1 MSKIPMNFRLEET
14 LVEQLKKIADH
25 ENRSLTNLIETE
37 LKRIAE
43 NHSIIEQGKEKEKMN
58 FGITANYNLKPN
70 NNVRHRKKKLHISK
84 KNQQ

>member
-14 LVEQLKKIADH
+14 LVEQLKKIAEH

-43 NHSIIEQGKEKEKMN
+43 NHSIIKSLSG
-58 FGITANYNLKPN
+58 G
-70 NNVRHRKKKLHISK
+70 KKKK
-84 KNQQ
+84 K

>member
-14 LVEQLKKIADH
+14 LVEQLKKIAEH

-43 NHSIIEQGKEKEKMN
+43 DHSIIQSLSVG
-58 FGITANYNLKPN
+58 
-70 NNVRHRKKKLHISK
+70 KKKK
-84 KNQQ
+84 K

>member
-58 FGITANYNLKPN
+58 FGITANGSGIAEGGDY
-70 NNVRHRKKKLHISK
+70 LHNSPSEA
-84 KNQQ
+84 

>member
-14 LVEQLKKIADH
+14 LVEQLKKIAEH

-43 NHSIIEQGKEKEKMN
+43 NHSIIKSLAGGQKK
-58 FGITANYNLKPN
+58 I
-70 NNVRHRKKKLHISK
+70 KKKK
-84 KNQQ
+84 TK

>member
-14 LVEQLKKIADH
+14 LVEQLKKIGEH

-43 NHSIIEQGKEKEKMN
+43 SHSIIKSLAGGQKK
-58 FGITANYNLKPN
+58 I
-70 NNVRHRKKKLHISK
+70 KKKK
-84 KNQQ
+84 TK